1 MCDCECQHPEKK
13 IDKKKCSNEQIK
25 ECHGDDKN
33 HPCDS
38 QDKKYSLY
46 LKRKA
51 VFLCKIAFDYCFLF
65 CANIFQ

>member
-13 IDKKKCSNEQIK
+13 IDKNKKCSNEQIK

-38 QDKKYSLY
+38 QDKK
-46 LKRKA
+46 
-51 VFLCKIAFDYCFLF
+51 
-65 CANIFQ
+65 